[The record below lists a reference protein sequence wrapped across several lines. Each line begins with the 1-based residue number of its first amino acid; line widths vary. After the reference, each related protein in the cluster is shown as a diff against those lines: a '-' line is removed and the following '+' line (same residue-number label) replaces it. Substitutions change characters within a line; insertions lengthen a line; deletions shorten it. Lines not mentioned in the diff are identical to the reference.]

1 MSVTCVST
9 PVYVSDPE
17 TSKDRGRSS
26 IILSVECLLEEE
38 LAQGSASLYLVYVPH
53 FLGFVPEAKIRHYI
67 SECSYQS
74 RGRLSKEWDEREIKI
89 MTS

>member
-1 MSVTCVST
+1 MCSSVSVTCVSP

-26 IILSVECLLEEE
+26 IILSVESLLEEE

-53 FLGFVPEAKIRHYI
+53 FLGFVPEATIRHYI
-67 SECSYQS
+67 SE
-74 RGRLSKEWDEREIKI
+74 
-89 MTS
+89 